1 MGAIHR
7 EDEQGGN
14 LEEHPCVRCAWVFAM
29 IMCVLVCGFMIYDME
44 PPEYLPEF
52 WVKLPAVEGLDQGT
66 GASRGPAFNITL
78 RVHNRGSE
86 PWHFKGPGRVVVA
99 YAGVPLAHADLPEF
113 TVPGHVIGSVPILAT
128 SEGLGLPD
136 ELYDRM
142 QSQRRRRERV
152 KLAVHDAGWCAAV
165 VHGDTAR
172 ATTGAVCLPDSLWT
186 DLCPHGSQIRSYL
199 MFPPHK
205 EKDQAS

>member
-1 MGAIHR
+1 MGAIHK

-14 LEEHPCVRCAWVFAM
+14 PEEHPCVRCAWVLAM

-52 WVKLPAVEGLDQGT
+52 WVKLPAVEGLGRGT
-66 GASRGPAFNITL
+66 GASRPPAFNITL
-78 RVHNRGSE
+78 RVNNRAGE

-142 QSQRRRRERV
+142 QSQRAAARAREAGGAR
-152 KLAVHDAGWCAAV
+152 DAGRCAAV

-172 ATTGAVCLPDSLWT
+172 ATTGAVCLCPILYGPTFDRT
-186 DLCPHGSQIRSYL
+186 DPRQM
-199 MFPPHK
+199 MFPII
-205 EKDQAS
+205 